1 MAIFIFQGRYTKEAM
16 RGMVD
21 NPEDRSIA
29 TGKMVEAAGGRL
41 ISYYVTLGEWDFIVT
56 ADLPDQAT
64 ASAVAMAV
72 AASGGAHAFP
82 RHQAGRTHG
91 AREDPGRTERRPAQV
106 PAVAIPPHEI
116 RKL

>member
-64 ASAVAMAV
+64 AAAVAMAV
-72 AASGGAHAFP
+72 AAAGGIDSHIIAAMTTAEAKAAMERAKDLRAAFATP
-82 RHQAGRTHG
+82 GKVTH
-91 AREDPGRTERRPAQV
+91 
-106 PAVAIPPHEI
+106 
-116 RKL
+116 